1 MKNLIITSAQESIG
15 KTTFSIA
22 LAMRLKKEGY
32 NVGYFKPITSKQD
45 DEDATY
51 AKTMLNMK
59 EDLKIIEPVV
69 ISEWEYDTTDD
80 EIEAHK
86 KKILTAYT
94 NLKKSYDFLLI
105 ESARTMK
112 YLSFL
117 HLSARELAQMLD
129 ATILL
134 LVSGEIDEN
143 FDNILLADSYFN
155 DINIPLVG
163 AVLTLVSPEILERF
177 KTIISPILQKRHKLE
192 ILGLIPN
199 RQQLTAPTVG
209 EVAGFIG
216 AKFLYG
222 KDHAHK
228 LVEDYQI
235 GAMEPESALKFF
247 RKTMH
252 QAVITGG
259 DRPALALAAMETDI
273 SCLILTG
280 GIYPPATVLSRA
292 EEKNIPLLL
301 VAGQTYDI
309 VKQLTVNPLR
319 GVIHP
324 DQKEK
329 ITEWDKVIDKIAY
342 SKIIEKLKT

>member
-22 LAMRLKKEGY
+22 LALRLKKEGY
-32 NVGYFKPITSKQD
+32 NVGYFKPITSKED
-45 DEDATY
+45 DDDAAY
-51 AKTMLNMK
+51 SKTMLDMK

-69 ISEWEYDTTDD
+69 ISEWEYDTTDE
-80 EIEAHK
+80 EIEIHK
-86 KKILTAYT
+86 KNILTAYT
-94 NLKKSYDFLLI
+94 ALKNSYDFLLI

-129 ATILL
+129 ASVLL

-155 DINIPLVG
+155 DINIPLIG
-163 AVLTLVSPEILERF
+163 AVLTLVSPEIIERF
-177 KTIISPILQKRHKLE
+177 KTIICPILEKRHQLK
-192 ILGLIPN
+192 IFGLIPN
-199 RQQLTAPTVG
+199 RQQLTAPTVA
-209 EVAGFIG
+209 EIADFVG

-222 KDHAHK
+222 KDHSNK

-259 DRPALALAAMETDI
+259 DRPALALAAMETNI

-292 EEKNIPLLL
+292 EEKKVPLLL

-309 VKQLTVNPLR
+309 VKKLTVNPLR

-329 ITEWDKVIDKIAY
+329 IAEWDKVIDNIAY
-342 SKIIEKLKT
+342 TKIIEKLK

>member
-22 LAMRLKKEGY
+22 LAMRLKKEGHK
-32 NVGYFKPITSKQD
+32 VGYFKPITGKQD
-45 DEDATY
+45 DEDANY
-51 AKTMLNMK
+51 AKTMLGMK
-59 EDLKIIEPVV
+59 EHLNIIEPVV
-69 ISEWEYDTTDD
+69 ISEWEYDTTDE
-80 EIEAHK
+80 EIEKHK
-86 KKILTAYT
+86 KKIIDSYNT
-94 NLKKSYDFLLI
+94 LKQSYDFLLI

-117 HLSARELAQMLD
+117 NLSPRELAQMLD
-129 ATILL
+129 AKVLL
-134 LVSGEIDEN
+134 LVSGQIDEN
-143 FDNILLADSYFN
+143 FDNILLAVSYFN
-155 DINIPLVG
+155 DINIPIIG
-163 AVLTLVSPEILERF
+163 AVLTLVSPEIVERF
-177 KTIISPILQKRHKLE
+177 KTIICPILEKRHKLE
-192 ILGLIPN
+192 IYGLIPN
-199 RQQLTAPTVG
+199 RQQLTAPTIA
-209 EVAGFIG
+209 EVADFVG

-259 DRPALALAAMETDI
+259 DRPALALAAMETDV

-292 EEKNIPLLL
+292 EEKKVPLLL

-309 VKQLTVNPLR
+309 VKKLTVNPLQ

-324 DQKEK
+324 DQKDK
-329 ITEWDKVIDKIAY
+329 IAEWDKVIDDIAY
-342 SKIIEKLKT
+342 SKIIEKLKE